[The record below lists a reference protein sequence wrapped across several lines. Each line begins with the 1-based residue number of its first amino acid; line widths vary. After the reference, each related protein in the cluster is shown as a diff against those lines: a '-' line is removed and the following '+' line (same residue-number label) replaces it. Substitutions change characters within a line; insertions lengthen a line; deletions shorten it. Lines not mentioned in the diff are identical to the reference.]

1 MDVRRFSEPIDLK
14 SVTISDPFWR
24 QEMELV
30 RREVIPYQWEAL
42 NDRVPGASPSYA
54 MHNFRAAARLMKRK
68 REQGASFAAPVWRD
82 RGFNMLPEDPE
93 SPDPDTFYGF
103 VFQDSDFSKWIE
115 AVGYSLAQHPDPAL
129 EALADG
135 AIDVVCAAQD
145 DTGYLDTCYILNGMD
160 RAFTNLKDH
169 HELYCLGHLTEAA
182 VSYYQAT
189 GKDSLL
195 KAACRFADYVATLF
209 GPGEGQIKGYPGHE
223 VAEMALFKLYG
234 VTGDKK
240 YRDLACFFLDER
252 GASPN
257 YFDLEEEENA
267 RRRGAAASHSDKS
280 YYQAHKPVRDMDEI
294 TGHAVRA
301 MYLYAGMAEEARL
314 TGDEEMAAAAQ
325 RLWESV
331 TRRQMYITG
340 AVGASAY
347 GESFTYDYDLPNGLV
362 YGETCASVGLAFFA
376 ERMLRLHPRAEYA
389 DVLEKVLYN
398 GAISG
403 MSLSGTEFFYVNPLE
418 AEPKRDALVEAFRH
432 VKTRRQPWF
441 SCACCPPNLARLL
454 TSLGNYL
461 WMTREDRLYVHLYAA
476 AEGRV
481 TAASGTARVAVRS
494 GYPWDG
500 RISVKTEVEEGEV
513 TLALRVPG
521 WCAAWEVSLD
531 GHPVE
536 ASLEE
541 GYLVLPALMTGEHEA
556 VLDLAMPAKAMTAD
570 RRIRADHGKLA
581 VQKGPIVFCLEEAD
595 NGPDLYELA
604 MSPDAPF
611 YVETCKGE
619 LAGMI
624 RVRVPGY
631 RVYDDVPKRE
641 APALYHPAGA
651 LRREPFTLTFIPYCA
666 WANREEGEMR
676 VFVNRL

>member
-1 MDVRRFSEPIDLK
+1 MAQTGRAGRQPASYAAPVRGV
-14 SVTISDPFWR
+14 SVTDHFFGR
-24 QEMELV
+24 LRETV
-30 RREVIPYQWEAL
+30 RTRMLPYQWEAL
-42 NDRVPGASPSYA
+42 NDRVPDAEPS
-54 MHNFRAAARLMKRK
+54 HCLENFRIAAGLAKG
-68 REQGASFAAPVWRD
+68 EHG
-82 RGFNMLPEDPE
+82 
-93 SPDPDTFYGF
+93 GF
-103 VFQDSDFSKWIE
+103 VFQDSDVYKWIE
-115 AVGYSLAQHPDPAL
+115 ACAWSLAWHPD
-129 EALADG
+129 EALLSRVREAVDLI
-135 AIDVVCAAQD
+135 AAAQCPD
-145 DTGYLDTCYILNGMD
+145 GYLNTYYQLTAPEK
-160 RAFTNLKDH
+160 RFTNLLNN
-169 HELYCLGHLTEAA
+169 HELYCVGHLLEAA
-182 VSYYQAT
+182 LALAEVT
-189 GKDSLL
+189 GEEKLL
-195 KAACRFADYVATLF
+195 NTARRAVACVRRHI
-209 GPGEGQIKGYPGHE
+209 GPEEGKLHGYPGHE
-223 VAEMALFKLYG
+223 VLEMALCRLYEYA
-234 VTGDKK
+234 GDEEALSFAK
-240 YRDLACFFLDER
+240 YLLEER
-252 GASPN
+252 GKEPL
-257 YFDLEEEENA
+257 FFEEERKRNGNRFYWEDSA
-267 RRRGAAASHSDKS
+267 FRYA
-280 YYQAHKPVRDMDEI
+280 YCQAHKPVKEQTDAA
-294 TGHAVRA
+294 GHAVRA

-500 RISVKTEVEEGEV
+500 RISVKTEMEEGEV